1 MSYSLRRC
9 LMLRRRP
16 SLSPNPKIHWRPSLS
31 PLPHPSQYRQH
42 PSLPLLPGLLLPL
55 LAAMSP

>member
-1 MSYSLRRC
+1 
-9 LMLRRRP
+9 MLRRRP

-42 PSLPLLPGLLLPL
+42 PSLPLLPGLSLPL